1 MRLGDS
7 VALNKPCW
15 LDVALFPLQCFILY
29 CRLMIAR
36 MTGDQNPDGNMVQT
50 A

>member
-15 LDVALFPLQCFILY
+15 LDVALFPLQCFTLY
-29 CRLMIAR
+29 RRLIIAK
-36 MTGDQNPDGNMVQT
+36 MTGDQNPDGTMVQN